1 MSQTRDGMNYEK
13 AIDILHLSSIHLDD
27 KEMDEK
33 TYKIIK
39 KAYYKLALKHHP
51 DKGGDENKF
60 KEIKSAFEY
69 LMDTKYDSFIDD
81 FADDDINNNKNTT
94 FENMFVS
101 FVESTISNNKNFE
114 KFDNLFIKTTLKSIL
129 KKCDIYS
136 IKVFS
141 RLGLEKCQNIYCFL
155 SLYKDLFYLSDE
167 QLLKYK
173 EVIQEKMQ
181 NNNIILLNPSI
192 DDILNDNIYKLDIED
207 DTHYIPLWH
216 DEIIVDELIVKNIPE
231 LPENISINN
240 NNIIIKKTASIVET
254 LNTGVVDVMMNDVS
268 LIVNASELK
277 ITKEPQ
283 RIIFKNMGKLIPDKG
298 NLYGRKKRGNVIV
311 ELTLTN

>member
-1 MSQTRDGMNYEK
+1 MTQTRDEMNYKK
-13 AIDILHLSSIHLDD
+13 AIGILELCPNELYA

-69 LMDTKYDSFIDD
+69 LMETKYDSFIYD
-81 FADDDINNNKNTT
+81 FADDDINNNKNMT
-94 FENMFVS
+94 FEDIFVS
-101 FVESTISNNKNFE
+101 FVESTISNNENFE

-129 KKCDIYS
+129 KKCDVYS

-141 RLGLEKCQNIYCFL
+141 RLELETCQNIYNFL
-155 SLYKDLFYLSDE
+155 SLYKDLFYLSEE

-173 EVIQEKMQ
+173 EVIQEKIQ
-181 NNNIILLNPSI
+181 SNNIILLNPSI

-216 DEIIVDELIVKNIPE
+216 DEIIVDGLIVKNIPE
-231 LPENISINN
+231 LPENIYINN
-240 NNIIIKKTASIVET
+240 NNIIIKKTASIVEI
-254 LNTGVVDVMMNDVS
+254 LNTGVVDVMLNDTS
-268 LIVNASELK
+268 LLVNANELK

-283 RIIFKNMGKLIPDKG
+283 QIIFKNMGKLIPDKG